1 MDSTAKVV
9 QGLCKIFVMMVL
21 AIIIV
26 SVAFLSGF
34 GAGFSL
40 APVQQAP
47 VAVAPVAA
55 AGEEPPEFAV
65 FWEAWHLIE
74 SEFYGELPTMQE
86 VTYGAIRGVL
96 VALGDDGTSFIDPEH
111 AAVMREDITGSFEG
125 IGAVVNMLPNGRLI
139 IVEPLP
145 GRPAAQAGIQRGDLV
160 IQVDDTPIQNM
171 TLMEAISLIRGPAG
185 TTVRLT
191 ILRKGVKDPFE
202 VTIVRER
209 IELEIVES
217 RMLDDD
223 IAYVKLAEFNATA
236 TKELKKALRE
246 LMAQE
251 PKGLI
256 FDLRSNPGGFLQTS
270 VEVASQFLDEGLV
283 LTEKGKGGLE
293 RKHTVEGGG
302 LATEVPL
309 VVLVNVGSA
318 SASEIVAGAIQDSSR
333 GILVGER
340 TFGKGSVQLPHTLS
354 DGSELRITIARWFTP
369 KEREIQGIGIIP
381 DIEVEMTLEDLEA
394 GHDPQLERAVE
405 YLLIGK

>member
-1 MDSTAKVV
+1 MDSTVKVV

-21 AIIIV
+21 SIVIV

-34 GAGFSL
+34 GAGFTL
-40 APVQQAP
+40 APARPAP
-47 VAVAPVAA
+47 VTA

-74 SEFYGELPTMQE
+74 NEFYGELPTMQE

-96 VALGDDGTSFIDPEH
+96 VAIGDDGTSFIDPER
-111 AAVMREDITGSFEG
+111 AAIMREDITGGFEG

-145 GRPAAQAGIQRGDLV
+145 GRPAAQAGIQQGDLV
-160 IQVDDTPIQNM
+160 LQVDDTPIQNM
-171 TLMEAISLIRGPAG
+171 TLMEAVSLIRGPEG
-185 TTVRLT
+185 STVRLT
-191 ILRKGVKDPFE
+191 ILRKGVKEPFE
-202 VTIVRER
+202 VAIVRAR
-209 IELEIVES
+209 IEIEVVES
-217 RMLDDD
+217 RMLEDD
-223 IAYVKLAEFNATA
+223 IAYVKLTEFNVKA
-236 TKELKKALRE
+236 TKELKEALQE

-251 PKGLI
+251 PQGLI

-270 VEVASQFLDEGLV
+270 VEVASQFLDGGLV
-283 LTEKGKGGLE
+283 LTEKGRGDLE
-293 RKHTVEGGG
+293 KEYQVESGG

-309 VVLVNVGSA
+309 VVLVNMGSA
-318 SASEIVAGAIQDSSR
+318 SASEIVAGAIQDSGR

-354 DGSELRITIARWFTP
+354 DGSELRVTIARWFTP
-369 KEREIQGIGIIP
+369 KGREIQGTGIFP

-394 GHDPQLERAVE
+394 GRDPQLERAVE
-405 YLLIGK
+405 YLLTER

>member
-1 MDSTAKVV
+1 MDSTVKVV

-40 APVQQAP
+40 APTRPAS
-47 VAVAPVAA
+47 VAA

-74 SEFYGELPTMQE
+74 TEFYGELPSMQE

-111 AAVMREDITGSFEG
+111 AAIMREDITGSFEG

-145 GRPAAQAGIQRGDLV
+145 GRPAAQAGLQQGDLV
-160 IQVDDTPIQNM
+160 LQVDDTPIQNM
-171 TLMEAISLIRGPAG
+171 TLLEAVSLIRGPEG
-185 TTVRLT
+185 TSVRLT
-191 ILRKGVKDPFE
+191 ILRQGMKEPFE
-202 VTIVRER
+202 VTIVRAR
-209 IELEIVES
+209 IELEVVES

-223 IAYVKLAEFNATA
+223 IAYVRLTEFNAKA
-236 TKELKKALRE
+236 TKELKEALRE

-270 VEVASQFLDEGLV
+270 VEVTSQFLDGGLV
-283 LTEKGKGGLE
+283 LIEKGRGDLE
-293 RKHTVEGGG
+293 KEYPVESGG

-318 SASEIVAGAIQDSSR
+318 SASEIVAGAIQDSGR

-354 DGSELRITIARWFTP
+354 DGSELRVTIARWFTP
-369 KEREIQGIGIIP
+369 KDREIQGIGIIP

-394 GHDPQLERAVE
+394 GRDPQLERAVE
-405 YLLIGK
+405 YLLTER

>member
-21 AIIIV
+21 SIVIV

-34 GAGFSL
+34 GAGFTL
-40 APVQQAP
+40 APAQP
-47 VAVAPVAA
+47 APVAA

-74 SEFYGELPTMQE
+74 NEFYGELPTMQE

-96 VALGDDGTSFIDPEH
+96 VAIGDDGTSFIDPER
-111 AAVMREDITGSFEG
+111 AAIMREDITGGFEG

-145 GRPAAQAGIQRGDLV
+145 GRPAAQAGIQQGDLV
-160 IQVDDTPIQNM
+160 LQVDDTPIQNM
-171 TLMEAISLIRGPAG
+171 TLMEAVSLIRGPEG

-191 ILRKGVKDPFE
+191 ILRKGVKEPFE
-202 VTIVRER
+202 VTIVRAR
-209 IELEIVES
+209 IEIEVVEW

-223 IAYVKLAEFNATA
+223 LAYVKLNDFNAKA
-236 TKELKKALRE
+236 TKELKEALQE
-246 LMAQE
+246 LMAQK
-251 PKGLI
+251 PQGLI

-270 VEVASQFLDEGLV
+270 VEVASQFLDGGLV
-283 LTEKGKGGLE
+283 LIEKGRGDLE
-293 RKHTVEGGG
+293 KEYRVESGG

-309 VVLVNVGSA
+309 VVLINMGSA
-318 SASEIVAGAIQDSSR
+318 SASEIVAGAIQDSGR

-354 DGSELRITIARWFTP
+354 DGSELRVTIARWFTP
-369 KEREIQGIGIIP
+369 KDREIQGIGIIP

-394 GHDPQLERAVE
+394 GQDPQLERAVE
-405 YLLIGK
+405 YLLTEK